1 MTTPTLGLAQGML
14 KQHMLIQGVL
24 GFVLVGVL
32 VFFNVVEAMVLAPFA
47 SLFATMCVMILLRV
61 RTAKRKTAA

>member
-24 GFVLVGVL
+24 GFVLVGVF
-32 VFFNVVEAMVLAPFA
+32 VIFNIVEVMVLTPFA
-47 SLFATMCVMILLRV
+47 SLLFATID
-61 RTAKRKTAA
+61 